1 MEATGIDEKFI
12 GYSQDAIFT
21 KAIFYRIDENYGEY
35 SFPFGVTDKEIKDK
49 TFDPSVN
56 YLYPL
61 PDFEEHKRNIV
72 NMRATAEQIAPI
84 TIVFFHKSDT
94 YYLGVTGYGQD
105 FTWNLVRAYLWLGY
119 LPPVEYCR
127 LPMFE
132 GTDIRNPMEK
142 VVVLAI
148 KKSLELAKQTIE
160 IKQRELERV
169 FLSALEEFDENG
181 RDPDTNG

>member
-1 MEATGIDEKFI
+1 
-12 GYSQDAIFT
+12 
-21 KAIFYRIDENYGEY
+21 
-35 SFPFGVTDKEIKDK
+35 
-49 TFDPSVN
+49 
-56 YLYPL
+56 
-61 PDFEEHKRNIV
+61 
-72 NMRATAEQIAPI
+72 
-84 TIVFFHKSDT
+84 
-94 YYLGVTGYGQD
+94 
-105 FTWNLVRAYLWLGY
+105 
-119 LPPVEYCR
+119 
-127 LPMFE
+127 MFE